1 MYLDHVLER
10 SPALCQ
16 AALEMHQKGLIPANT
31 WVIDLDA
38 IAQNAAALAK
48 AARAEGLT
56 TYLMSKQHN
65 RNPYINAIAL
75 AQGLHKIVAVDATC
89 CLHAARYGL
98 PLGHAGHLNQIPK
111 HQMAQVVA
119 MRPEVITIYN
129 AEHARWIDRAAA
141 ELGITQDLLIRVYAP
156 GDVFFDGQ
164 EGGFSEAEIPA
175 LVAALKAMPNVRL
188 IGVTAFPCLRYN
200 ETATEQVEITPNMHT
215 IIRAAEQL
223 RALGIE
229 VLQINAPGNT
239 SSADMALLKRY
250 GATHVEP
257 GNALLGTVP
266 NNAFRNDLAERTAFV
281 YISEISHFYAGRA
294 YAYGGGV
301 YHTAYGDKIEGLVG
315 ANWQDARNN
324 RVEYRHDVHQD
335 IDYHMQFEPAPGQRC
350 QIGDSVLCAYR
361 TQMHMTRS
369 YVVPISG
376 LAAGLPWLHYIFDNA
391 NNALDKDFNPVS
403 PALVCKDIA
412 ALIRD

>member
-1 MYLDHVLER
+1 MYLDHVLEK

-16 AALEMHQKGLIPANT
+16 AALEMHQKGLIPANS
-31 WVIDLDA
+31 WVVDLDA
-38 IAQNAAALAK
+38 IADNAAALAH
-48 AARAEGLT
+48 AARAQGLT

-75 AQGLHKIVAVDATC
+75 GQGLHKIVAVDATC

-98 PLGHAGHLNQIPK
+98 PLGHAGHLNQIPQ
-111 HQMAQVVA
+111 HQMAKVVA

-129 AEHARWIDRAAA
+129 VEHASWIDRTAAK
-141 ELGITQDLLIRVYAP
+141 LGIIQDLLIRVHAP
-156 GDVFFDGQ
+156 EDVFFTGQ
-164 EGGFSEAEIPA
+164 EGGFAEGEIPA
-175 LVAALKAMPNVRL
+175 LVTALKAMPNVRL

-200 ETATEQVEITPNMHT
+200 ETAAERVEITPNMHT

-223 RALGIE
+223 RALGVE
-229 VLQINAPGNT
+229 VHQINAPGNT
-239 SSADMALLKRY
+239 SCADMALLKSC

-281 YISEISHFYAGRA
+281 YISEISHFYEGRA

-301 YHTAYGDKIEGLVG
+301 YHTAYGDKVEGLVG

-324 RVEYRHDVHQD
+324 RVEYRHDVPQD
-335 IDYHMQFEPAPGQRC
+335 IDYHMQFLPTRGQRC
-350 QIGDSVLCAYR
+350 EIGDSVLCAYR

-376 LAAGLPWLHYIFDNA
+376 LTAGQPQLHYIFDNA
-391 NNALDKDFNPVS
+391 NNALDKDFNPVAS
-403 PALVCKDIA
+403 ELVRRDID
-412 ALIRD
+412 ALIMD